1 MKGRKHVVI
10 TGASKGIGRAL
21 VKLFVERGSRVIA
34 ISRDLQR
41 LEALADELGTG
52 AERLT
57 LWAEDICDDGFCP
70 LVAERL
76 SHLPKVDILINN
88 AGYLVNKPF
97 EEITSQE
104 LLRVYDV
111 NVLSVFRLI
120 QTMIPFLSE
129 DAHVV
134 NVSSMGGFQGS
145 QKFPGLTAYSSSK
158 AAICG
163 LTECLQEEYKDSG
176 FSFNALCL
184 GAVQTEMLEA
194 AFPGF
199 KAPLQPEEMATYIAG
214 FADGGHRYFRGK
226 VLPVSSTTP

>member
-1 MKGRKHVVI
+1 MKGRRHVVI

-176 FSFNALCL
+176 LSFNALCL

-199 KAPLQPEEMATYIAG
+199 KAPLQPEEMAAYIAG
-214 FADGGHRYFRGK
+214 FAEGGHRYFRGK

>member
-199 KAPLQPEEMATYIAG
+199 KAPLQPEEMAAYIAG

>member
-57 LWAEDICDDGFCP
+57 LWAEDICEDGFCP

>member
-57 LWAEDICDDGFCP
+57 LWAEDICEDGFCP

-163 LTECLQEEYKDSG
+163 LTECLQEEYKDS
-176 FSFNALCL
+176 
-184 GAVQTEMLEA
+184 
-194 AFPGF
+194 
-199 KAPLQPEEMATYIAG
+199 
-214 FADGGHRYFRGK
+214 
-226 VLPVSSTTP
+226 

>member
-57 LWAEDICDDGFCP
+57 LWAEDICEDGFCP

-176 FSFNALCL
+176 FSFKALCL